1 MDIFK
6 SEIAARVGKAVGLPA
21 AEVAAML
28 EAPKDTKRGDVALPC
43 FKLVK
48 PLGREGKTAAVEIAR
63 EIVGKT
69 DKGDVLAAIEAA
81 GPFVNF
87 KLAPGALAASVLK
100 AINEPGRYGGSDEG
114 KGKKVVVD
122 YSSPNIAKPFHL
134 GHLRSTVIGHS
145 IRRLYESL
153 GYEVVGVNHLGDWG
167 TQFGFMM
174 AAWERWKGEAEQR
187 IAKGEGEID
196 VFVALYVRIN
206 KLAKEDPKVRDEAR
220 GWFQRLEK
228 GDAEARR
235 LWQYFVQTS
244 KKEFDRIYAILGI
257 KHESDAGESFY
268 EDKMKPVV
276 EVLRQKGLLVRGKKP
291 EKADEDALTCEVA
304 RDEADAGARP
314 EGVDLGD
321 PEEGGLGFAIVL
333 KSDGGTTYVT
343 RDLAAAFYRENTY
356 HPEKIVYVV
365 GSPQILHFRQLKT
378 ILDKAGVAWQTK
390 MVHVPFGQYLGM
402 STRAGNVVFLD
413 EVLARAREMALEAAR
428 SADKKQDLTEAE
440 ILAIAPK
447 IGAGAV
453 KFFDLK
459 NGRQKDI
466 ELPQNPDG
474 SINLDR
480 VLSKEGE
487 TGPYVQ
493 YAHARCAG
501 ILRKYGAEPTTDV
514 NFALLDEPETREV
527 IKALGEHPG
536 RVRQAL
542 DDHEPSAIARHLL
555 DVAHALG
562 TFYNKHKVL
571 DAPDDVKKARAL
583 LMLSAKKVIAQC
595 LDLLG
600 IAALEKM

>member
-1 MDIFK
+1 MDTFK
-6 SEIAARVGKAVGLPA
+6 TEIAERVGKALGLA
-21 AEVAAML
+21 ASDVAAML

-48 PLGREGKTAAVEIAR
+48 PLGREGKTAAVEIAK
-63 EIVGKT
+63 EIVAKT
-69 DKGDVLAAIEAA
+69 DKGDLLAVVEAT

-87 KLAPGALAASVLK
+87 KLAPGAMAASVLK
-100 AINEPGRYGGSDEG
+100 AIAKPGRYGGSDEG
-114 KGKKVVVD
+114 KGKKVVID

-174 AAWERWKGEAEQR
+174 AAWQRWKPEAEER
-187 IAKGEGEID
+187 IQKGEGEID
-196 VFVALYVRIN
+196 VFVSLYVRIN
-206 KLAKEDPKVRDEAR
+206 KLAKDDPKVRDEAR
-220 GWFQRLEK
+220 AWFQRLEK
-228 GDAEARR
+228 GDAEARK
-235 LWQYFVQTS
+235 LWQYFVERS
-244 KKEFDRIYAILGI
+244 KREFDRIYTILRI
-257 KHESDAGESFY
+257 HHESDAGESFY

-276 EVLRQKGLLVRGKKP
+276 ELLRQKGLLVRGKKQ
-291 EKADEDALTCEVA
+291 EKADEDALDDA
-304 RDEADAGARP
+304 AADARP
-314 EGVDLGD
+314 EGVELGD

-365 GSPQILHFRQLKT
+365 GSPQALHFKQLKT
-378 ILDKAGVAWQTK
+378 ILEKAGVAWQEK

-402 STRAGNVVFLD
+402 STRQGNVVFLD
-413 EVLARAREMALEAAR
+413 EVLARAREMAIEAAR
-428 SADKKQDLTEAE
+428 DAKRKQDMTDEEL
-440 ILAIAPK
+440 LANAPL
-447 IGAGAV
+447 IGTAAV

-466 ELPQNPDG
+466 ELPQNADG

-480 VLSKEGE
+480 VLATDGE

-493 YAHARCAG
+493 MAHSRCAG
-501 ILRKYGAEPTTDV
+501 ILRKHGAEPTTDV
-514 NFALLDEPETREV
+514 NFALLDEIETREILKV
-527 IKALGEHPG
+527 LGEHPS

-542 DDHEPSAIARHLL
+542 ADHEPSTVARHLL

-571 DAPDDVKKARAL
+571 DAPDDVRKARAL
-583 LMLSAKKVIAQC
+583 LVACAKKVIAQC